1 MAQYAMSSQV
11 MIFAFL
17 LILSLIMFFTTAYHE
32 TFSCPSIVRLLLVAS
47 NNPIQT
53 CLRKRKRIRGYLGAF
68 LRTRDLRNGLRPGKE
83 CHCGGDGLSLSGPLV
98 TASLENWLPLFR
110 LCLAPSASQGTC
122 DRAGPMTAT
131 ALSIPRSSPAG
142 PDLQR
147 KGLQLEQ
154 STEAS
159 RAKSSCGCQLQ
170 TVGKEQWGGS
180 QEMSQ
185 QEGAGQTM

>member
-1 MAQYAMSSQV
+1 

-53 CLRKRKRIRGYLGAF
+53 CLRKRKRIQGYLGAF

-98 TASLENWLPLFR
+98 TASLENWLPPFQAMPGS
-110 LCLAPSASQGTC
+110 LCILGHMGQ
-122 DRAGPMTAT
+122 
-131 ALSIPRSSPAG
+131 
-142 PDLQR
+142 
-147 KGLQLEQ
+147 
-154 STEAS
+154 S
-159 RAKSSCGCQLQ
+159 RANDSNSS
-170 TVGKEQWGGS
+170 EHS
-180 QEMSQ
+180 QIQSSWS
-185 QEGAGQTM
+185 